1 MSVAENIK
9 NVRERMNAAC
19 LRAGRDPKEVTLIS
33 VSKTKPVSMLME
45 AYEAGERDYGENK
58 VQEITEKRPQIPEDA
73 KFHMIGHLQ
82 TNKVGQVIDK
92 VVLIHSCDSV
102 HLAEKIEKEAAKRD
116 MIANVLLEVN
126 VAREE
131 SKFGMFLEDVIPN
144 LKEIQAFPHVCV
156 KGMMTIAPNVENAE
170 ENRKYFKE
178 LYQLYVD
185 IKNKNIDNG
194 TMSVLS
200 MGMTGDFEVAVE
212 EGATMIRVG
221 TGIFGSRE
229 LDMSFLGKIMDTMR
243 LNDDE
248 DDDYFLDDD
257 YEDEKP
263 ARKNLFKKQTAD
275 DFDDYEEEK
284 PRFLPRTTNSN
295 KVVPMRR
302 GSGMEVSLIK
312 PTSLDDAKEICDY
325 LLAGKAVVLN
335 MEGIHTETA
344 QRIIDFTSGS
354 TYSMNGN
361 LQKISNY
368 IFIATPQSVE
378 LSGDFQD
385 LLTGGNLD
393 VSGLNIHL

>member
-1 MSVAENIK
+1 
-9 NVRERMNAAC
+9 
-19 LRAGRDPKEVTLIS
+19 
-33 VSKTKPVSMLME
+33 
-45 AYEAGERDYGENK
+45 
-58 VQEITEKRPQIPEDA
+58 
-73 KFHMIGHLQ
+73 
-82 TNKVGQVIDK
+82 
-92 VVLIHSCDSV
+92 
-102 HLAEKIEKEAAKRD
+102 
-116 MIANVLLEVN
+116 
-126 VAREE
+126 
-131 SKFGMFLEDVIPN
+131 
-144 LKEIQAFPHVCV
+144 
-156 KGMMTIAPNVENAE
+156 
-170 ENRKYFKE
+170 
-178 LYQLYVD
+178 
-185 IKNKNIDNG
+185 
-194 TMSVLS
+194 
-200 MGMTGDFEVAVE
+200 
-212 EGATMIRVG
+212 MIRVDRNFWFQ
-221 TGIFGSRE
+221 IDWRE

-263 ARKNLFKKQTAD
+263 ARKNFFKKQAAD
-275 DFDDYEEEK
+275 DLDDYEEEK
-284 PRFLPRTTNSN
+284 TRFLPRATNSN